1 MFCACRLMHRPKT
14 TTTDRIRRSGG
25 SSSRST
31 GTTPMTTAVSSGSS
45 ATSKDLFAPKPG
57 EKSIPVFYQVEGEGT
72 PYRRMVADKEYT
84 LMEFK
89 KLFGKKGDYR

>member
-1 MFCACRLMHRPKT
+1 MHRPKT
-14 TTTDRIRRSGG
+14 TANRRSGG
-25 SSSRST
+25 SSSRSA
-31 GTTPMTTAVSSGSS
+31 GTATTTVTPAGSSGSS
-45 ATSKDLFAPKPG
+45 TNTSKDSFAPKPG

>member
-1 MFCACRLMHRPKT
+1 MHRPKT
-14 TTTDRIRRSGG
+14 TADRNRRSGG

-31 GTTPMTTAVSSGSS
+31 GAAPMTSGGSTASSTN
-45 ATSKDLFAPKPG
+45 TSKDSFTPKSG
-57 EKSIPVFYQVEGEGT
+57 EKSIPVFYQFEGEGT
-72 PYRRMVADKEYT
+72 PYRRVVVDKEYT